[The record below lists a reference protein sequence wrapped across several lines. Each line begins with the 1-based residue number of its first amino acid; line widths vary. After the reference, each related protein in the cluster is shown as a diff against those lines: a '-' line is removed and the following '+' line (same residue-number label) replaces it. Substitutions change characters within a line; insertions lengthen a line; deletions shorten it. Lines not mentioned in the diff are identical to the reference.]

1 MKSLDLLRRIDLA
14 VDQLNSCSYLLLRRQ
29 AITGSLSVAQ
39 SVKTPAP
46 LFSVAGR
53 SASTWILSSSL
64 IGAPNLLP
72 LLASL
77 PTPPGS

>member
-14 VDQLNSCSYLLLRRQ
+14 ADQLNGCSYFLLRRQ
-29 AITGSLSVAQ
+29 AITASQ

-77 PTPPGS
+77 PAPPGS